1 MDKSMSNTEEQAPEN
16 YQQPV
21 VEHFYLI
28 LVVILLVFGMGY
40 LTVGKTLHYEG
51 ADLRIYMAGRA
62 TGGMLFTLFLGSVT
76 GGLVWAGKRII
87 GRNKSA
93 NWQKPIL
100 WGTAFWA
107 VMTLIFRLI
116 LLLDSGG

>member
-1 MDKSMSNTEEQAPEN
+1 MSNTEEQVPEN
-16 YQQPV
+16 YQPPK

-40 LTVGKTLHYEG
+40 LTVGKTLHYEES
-51 ADLRIYMAGRA
+51 DLRIYMAGRA

-76 GGLVWAGKRII
+76 GGLIWAGKRVI
-87 GRNKSA
+87 GRNKFA
-93 NWQKPIL
+93 DWRKPVL
-100 WGTAFWA
+100 WGTGFWA
-107 VMTLIFRLI
+107 VMTLIFRLT